1 MSHPGAIQTRSMMKS
16 DRTLSVLKETSVE
29 DDISEHTTST
39 SMKSGDPME
48 ALQQAMISM
57 MQSMEYDRMT
67 RREAEV
73 ARQKQEEAWLKVN
86 QDKVTAEIEKN
97 KKWEAEAARRNREEE
112 SRRAADIVAKELE
125 MKRQAILH
133 NLQKLDNQ
141 TDPETYLA
149 HFELSMAE
157 GLIPTR
163 EWNQLLRKQTAGR
176 AAEVFQELDGTMP
189 YPEFKALMLERL
201 GCTCV
206 KARQTVWKA
215 LMLERLGCTCVKAR
229 QTVWRKSSRSI
240 PGTGWND
247 GLCRIQSSNV
257 GEESAIGPPIPES
270 TSHSNH

>member
-1 MSHPGAIQTRSMMKS
+1 MMKS

-29 DDISEHTTST
+29 DAISEHITST

-73 ARQKQEEAWLKVN
+73 ARQKQEEAWLKAN

-176 AAEVFQELDGTMP
+176 AAEVFQELDGTMA
-189 YPEFKALMLERL
+189 YAEVKALMLERL
-201 GCTCV
+201 GCTCI
-206 KARQTVWKA
+206 
-215 LMLERLGCTCVKAR
+215 KAR

-257 GEESAIGPPIPES
+257 GEAWM
-270 TSHSNH
+270 HLH